1 MMMVLSD
8 ACVVV
13 VKSKSDADA
22 DESPLE
28 MGVACA
34 VEANRRAVAGMNKAK
49 TVGRLSEAM
58 SMLR

>member
-1 MMMVLSD
+1 MILSE

-13 VKSKSDADA
+13 VKP

-34 VEANRRAVAGMNKAK
+34 EEANRRAVAGMNKAK
-49 TVGRLSEAM
+49 TVGRRSEAM
-58 SMLR
+58 SMLK